1 MAMKARSGK
10 AREQVE
16 ASEVHDDPS
25 DRRHPLL
32 NGLRK
37 DIYDY
42 IEAFPNSTRA
52 QIADGLRMRS
62 STATA
67 RIKELIDEGY
77 VFETGVRQR
86 NKSGVMSKC
95 LQVTDRPQGGKP
107 NDKVRVEVTLTID
120 HNGVYGAT
128 AHVVGGKKQSGKAFK
143 IKSQRV
149 TLTAPHPEAYKS
161 SKRAENENPT
171 ATVINRLELQ
181 SGNGDVIDA
190 DFYEVHE

>member
-1 MAMKARSGK
+1 MLRKRAGK
-10 AREQVE
+10 VREKVE
-16 ASEVHDDPS
+16 ASEVHDDPG

-42 IEAFPNSTRA
+42 LESFPDATRA
-52 QIADGLRMRS
+52 QVADGLRMRS

-77 VFETGVRQR
+77 VYETGERKR

-95 LQVTDRPQGGKP
+95 LRITDRPQGGKP
-107 NDKVRVEVTLTID
+107 NDKVQVEVILTID

-128 AHVVGGKKQSGKAFK
+128 ASIVGGKHQSGKTFP
-143 IKSQRV
+143 IKRQRI
-149 TLTAPHPEAYKS
+149 TLTAPHPNAYES
-161 SKRAENENPT
+161 STASKNEISSVS
-171 ATVINRLELQ
+171 TVSRMELQ
-181 SGNGDVIDA
+181 ADAEQIIDA
-190 DFYEVHE
+190 DYYTVDE